1 MGFLWLGARD
11 SSSDAQSERDIAIAE
26 RDAASAENIEL
37 DARVRVAED
46 DVAEAQDALSA
57 AESDN
62 DDTTPVDDTA
72 ITELQEE
79 IDKFAAEVQRLN
91 EENATLAAAEPEPE
105 PDATEPDATEPE
117 PEPEPDAT
125 EPDATE
131 PEPEPDATEP
141 EPDTAEPL
149 SPRDLGRRLSS
160 LYRQNVLGNGQ
171 QTCLGQV
178 VINDIEADS
187 ISEILMSDDPGA
199 NESLTTS
206 LQGAATICGIDPSAI
221 FG

>member
-105 PDATEPDATEPE
+105 P
-117 PEPEPDAT
+117 